1 MSRSFRRI
9 TRLFGALWIAPA
21 MLWVGGCASGPAGA
35 GSPAESVLGS
45 ATVFFADLIAWDGR
59 LHPR

>member
-1 MSRSFRRI
+1 MNRSFHRVA
-9 TRLFGALWIAPA
+9 RLFRLLWIAPV
-21 MLWVGGCASGPAGA
+21 MIWLGGCASGPAGA
-35 GSPAESVLGS
+35 GSPAESALGS

>member
-1 MSRSFRRI
+1 MFR
-9 TRLFGALWIAPA
+9 LLWIAPA
-21 MLWVGGCASGPAGA
+21 MLWVGGCAAGPAGA
-35 GSPAESVLGS
+35 GSPAESALES